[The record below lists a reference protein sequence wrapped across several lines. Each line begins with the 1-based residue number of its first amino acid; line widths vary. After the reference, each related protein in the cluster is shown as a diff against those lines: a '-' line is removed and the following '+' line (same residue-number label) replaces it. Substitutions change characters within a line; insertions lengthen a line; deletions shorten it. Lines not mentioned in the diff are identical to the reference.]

1 MNAVVRANVQRG
13 RGVASTAPA
22 CCSNIPMAEY
32 RQISCNISDR
42 QLRGLI
48 SIAGPHSLAGRAAA
62 PRQPTFSRRHPGSV
76 GQFALAANIPGNTAI
91 NGFVKYER
99 AHSRASASGL
109 LASEH
114 SALD

>member
-1 MNAVVRANVQRG
+1 
-13 RGVASTAPA
+13 
-22 CCSNIPMAEY
+22 MAEY

-114 SALD
+114 SGSRLRIDEIGTAPDDQWEAKI